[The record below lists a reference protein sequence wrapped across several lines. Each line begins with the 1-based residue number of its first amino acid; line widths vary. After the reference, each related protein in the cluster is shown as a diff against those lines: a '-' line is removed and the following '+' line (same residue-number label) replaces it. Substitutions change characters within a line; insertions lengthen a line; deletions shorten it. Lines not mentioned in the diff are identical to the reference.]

1 MLLENKKILIMG
13 IRNKWSIA
21 YGIAKSAHENG
32 AKLIFTFMGEDNR
45 KKIEEL
51 VSDFAGSKC
60 YCLNGASEDELVEE
74 CFKKIKEENG
84 KVDGIVHA
92 IAHANT
98 EDLHN
103 DFIYTSK
110 EGFAHACDVSSYSFV
125 LVARMAKQMDLL
137 NENASLVTLT
147 YHGSTKVL
155 EGYNVMGVAKAALET
170 SVRYLAENLGKE
182 GVRVNAV
189 SAGPIK
195 TLSAKGIKDFGS
207 ILNIVEEKAPLHK
220 NVTTSQ
226 VGDVATF
233 LLSGMSSCVTGHVLY
248 ADNGYNIMGV

>member
-1 MLLENKKILIMG
+1 M
-13 IRNKWSIA
+13 
-21 YGIAKSAHENG
+21 
-32 AKLIFTFMGEDNR
+32 
-45 KKIEEL
+45 